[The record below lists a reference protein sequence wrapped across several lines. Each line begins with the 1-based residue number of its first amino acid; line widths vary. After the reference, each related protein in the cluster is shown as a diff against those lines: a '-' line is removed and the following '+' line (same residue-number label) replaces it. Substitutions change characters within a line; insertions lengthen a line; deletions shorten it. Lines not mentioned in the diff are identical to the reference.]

1 VLELKDVSKTWRE
14 FSLKKISFKVEE
26 GEYFVILGHSGAGK
40 TLLLE
45 TIAGIYKPESGKIF
59 LKGRD
64 ITYLPPEKRRIGY
77 IPQNFALFP
86 HLTVYDNITYGLKIL
101 KRDQNEVRRKVEE
114 LSEILG
120 IEGLLQRRPKTLSG
134 GEQQRVAIARTLAIE
149 PEVLLLDEPFSNL
162 DVLIKERLI
171 EEIKNWRDEIGFTAL
186 HVTHDLNEAVMLADK
201 VCLIVNGEVIA
212 IGDGFEITK
221 NYKSLHIASF

>member
-1 VLELKDVSKTWRE
+1 
-14 FSLKKISFKVEE
+14 
-26 GEYFVILGHSGAGK
+26 
-40 TLLLE
+40 
-45 TIAGIYKPESGKIF
+45 
-59 LKGRD
+59 
-64 ITYLPPEKRRIGY
+64 GY

-86 HLTVYDNITYGLKIL
+86 HLTVYDNIAYGLKIL
-101 KRDQNEVRRKVEE
+101 KRDQDEVRRKVEE

-134 GEQQRVAIARTLAIE
+134 GEQQRVAIARALAIE

>member
-1 VLELKDVSKTWRE
+1 MLELKDVSKTWRE

-86 HLTVYDNITYGLKIL
+86 HLTVYDNIAYGLKIL

-134 GEQQRVAIARTLAIE
+134 GEQQRVAIARALAIE

-212 IGDGFEITK
+212 IGNGFEITK

>member
-1 VLELKDVSKTWRE
+1 MLELKDVSKTWRE

-26 GEYFVILGHSGAGK
+26 GGYFVILGHSGAGK

-86 HLTVYDNITYGLKIL
+86 HLTVYDNIAYGLKIL
-101 KRDQNEVRRKVEE
+101 KRDQDEVRRKVEE

-134 GEQQRVAIARTLAIE
+134 GEQQRVAIARALAIE

>member
-86 HLTVYDNITYGLKIL
+86 HLTVYDNIAYGLKIL

-134 GEQQRVAIARTLAIE
+134 GEQQRVAIARALAIE

>member
-1 VLELKDVSKTWRE
+1 M
-14 FSLKKISFKVEE
+14 
-26 GEYFVILGHSGAGK
+26 
-40 TLLLE
+40 
-45 TIAGIYKPESGKIF
+45 
-59 LKGRD
+59 
-64 ITYLPPEKRRIGY
+64 
-77 IPQNFALFP
+77 
-86 HLTVYDNITYGLKIL
+86 
-101 KRDQNEVRRKVEE
+101 
-114 LSEILG
+114 
-120 IEGLLQRRPKTLSG
+120 
-134 GEQQRVAIARTLAIE
+134 
-149 PEVLLLDEPFSNL
+149 DEPFSNL